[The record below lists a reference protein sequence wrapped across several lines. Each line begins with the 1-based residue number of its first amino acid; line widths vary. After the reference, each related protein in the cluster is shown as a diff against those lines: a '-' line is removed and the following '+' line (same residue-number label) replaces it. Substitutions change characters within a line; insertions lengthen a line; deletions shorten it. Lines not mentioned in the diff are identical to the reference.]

1 MIKLKDILNEGKQP
15 LNEVM
20 FYGNAKVV
28 LQSSAKDAKLPSQ
41 QVGFNFNYVNAD
53 YLGKGP
59 TLICIPKSSK
69 DLDKIDTLGSISKDD
84 ICKQLAEFA
93 SKKTKQTFVP
103 IEYRHLDQ
111 YAIALDIEPILKK
124 IK

>member
-1 MIKLKDILNEGKQP
+1 MIKLKDLLNEGP
-15 LNEVM
+15 M
-20 FYGNAKVV
+20 FYGKAKVL
-28 LQSSAKDAKLPSQ
+28 LQSKAKDAELPSQ
-41 QVGFNFNYVNAD
+41 LVEFNFNYSVK
-53 YLGKGP
+53 GFSEGP
-59 TLICIPKSSK
+59 TLYCIPKSSK

-84 ICKQLAEFA
+84 ISKQLAEFA

-103 IEYRHLDQ
+103 IPYRYADQ